1 MLWVTMLA
9 AAAVMFLALFWLTP
23 IGVPA
28 LKRLGGGKPSPDLT
42 FGYRAEATYRLLDL
56 YGESGI
62 AHWKRL
68 LLLDMMFPA
77 VYGALLALLAHK
89 WSLWVESRPGLSVV
103 AIASPLA
110 AAACDYAENI
120 LLLRVIAAL
129 PRTLPAT
136 VRVASAFTR
145 LKFIFCFATLLIP
158 LAHWASSALHR

>member
-1 MLWVTMLA
+1 MLWVTLLA
-9 AAAVMFLALFWLTP
+9 AAASMFLALFWLTP

-28 LKRLGGGKPSPDLT
+28 LQRLGGGKPSPDLT
-42 FGYRAEATYRLLDL
+42 FGYTAAATYRLLDL

-89 WSLWVESRPGLSVV
+89 WALWIEAGPGSSVV

-110 AAACDYAENI
+110 AAACDYVENI

-129 PRTLPAT
+129 PRKLPGT
-136 VRVASAFTR
+136 VRVSSAFTR
-145 LKFIFCFATLLIP
+145 LKFIFVCATLLIP
-158 LAHWASSALHR
+158 LAHWAGSALHH